1 MTTKKNLVKM
11 ALMSSLTAG
20 TMFAFTA
27 CSDDLNEMNNVEAL
41 DGFDSSRL
49 LNLEQYSY
57 EENFEVKATGPWQI
71 DFSFSDDDH
80 HFVYALPDHGVGN
93 TVVKLCVLDNWTDIR
108 NTGEMMITSTDNP
121 AKKQVVK
128 LSQKCNLDYQTRG
141 DGNATI
147 YRGNIIFGVGYGY
160 NITKKPGQSA
170 VATSPII
177 AISKLQANSE
187 SGYGRFTKGAE
198 TKAMITTHTGE
209 SIDEIAKKMEASA
222 SVKGSY
228 AGFKAEVG
236 ASFTKDETSKVT
248 NRFALGVVDV
258 AVTSAYLKGIT
269 PDNVRDY
276 MTADAKK
283 AIDSNGSLDEENFKK
298 VIKNFG
304 THLLLDTKLG
314 GRLRYATTIDSKY
327 AKTEQELKLWANANY
342 SNKIVQADVKMSA
355 SSKESH
361 KMTSDKGSV
370 RVSAV
375 GGGAAE
381 VLKLSGI
388 SNDNDTAVNAWIASM
403 ADIANTVVVDVNFK
417 NKDAVYGIW
426 ELVDKNYPERA
437 KALQNYIESG
447 KADYDLNP
455 ATETVR
461 TEDIATV
468 SIPSF
473 DNSQTLVKEAWFRGR
488 PVAMIC
494 NEYIPQISTQGRVTV
509 VYPMVNYKP
518 DFENGLFIGNA
529 DYAPQYISWNS
540 SNMPEFT
547 NIPGAERGTVLNTVF
562 VRENMVVTN
571 EYHAA
576 IVNTFNQM
584 DTNLKDKV
592 LEVTNAQYD
601 SPWGFKGYP
610 VVKIGN
616 KVWTRGEYMS
626 LWDKDYEN
634 NGVTFYRLGEAAS
647 GYNIPRLSRIASSND
662 FEQLGSLLS
671 TNRNF
676 YPAHDLYNTG
686 KTGFNAEN
694 KGWYELHGV
703 YTSYGDWEGRHR
715 VTKWKCEKTTSWP
728 TDSFM
733 WYFTSDNKK
742 VRISNK
748 EGDPDNG
755 KILISNHSDEN
766 TSNDEWTI
774 YRYAVRLI
782 VEY

>member
-1 MTTKKNLVKM
+1 MTTKKNMVKL
-11 ALMSSLTAG
+11 ALMSALTAG
-20 TMFAFTA
+20 IFGFTA
-27 CSDDLNEMNNVEAL
+27 CSDDLNELNNVEAL
-41 DGFDSSRL
+41 NSLDSNKL

-57 EENFEVKATGPWQI
+57 EENFEVNATGPWQI
-71 DFSFSDDDH
+71 DFNFDDDDH

-93 TVVKLCVLDNWTDIR
+93 TTVKLCVLDNWTDMR
-108 NTGEMMITSTDNP
+108 NTGEMMITSTENP
-121 AKKQVVK
+121 ASTQVVK
-128 LSQKCNLDYQTRG
+128 HSQKCNLDYQTRG
-141 DGNATI
+141 SGDATI
-147 YRGNIIFGVGYGY
+147 YKGNIIFGVGYGY

-187 SGYGRFTKGAE
+187 SGYGRFTKGVE
-198 TKAMITTHTGE
+198 MNTMITTHTGE
-209 SIDEIAKKMEASA
+209 STDEIARKMEASA

-236 ASFTKDETSKVT
+236 ASFTKEETSKVT

-342 SNKIVQADVKMSA
+342 KNKIVQADVKVSG
-355 SSKESH
+355 SNKESH
-361 KMTSDKGSV
+361 QMSSDKGSV

-381 VLKLSGI
+381 VLRLSGI
-388 SNDNDTAVNAWIASM
+388 SNDNDTTVSEWISSM
-403 ADIANTVVVDVNFK
+403 SDIANTVVVDVNFK

-437 KALQNYIESG
+437 MALKNYIESG
-447 KADYDLNP
+447 KADYDMNT

-461 TEDIATV
+461 TEDIAVV

-473 DNSQTLVKEAWFRGR
+473 DNSQTLVKEAYFRSR

-494 NEYIPQISTQGRVTV
+494 NEYIPQISTKSRVTV

-540 SNMPEFT
+540 GNKPEFT
-547 NIPGAERGTVLNTVF
+547 SIPGAERGTILNTVF
-562 VRENMVVTN
+562 VRENMVVAK

-576 IVNTFNQM
+576 IVNTFNQVEA
-584 DTNLKDKV
+584 NIKDKV
-592 LEVTNAQYD
+592 LEEPNATYD
-601 SPWGFKGYP
+601 SSWGFKGYP

-616 KVWTRGEYMS
+616 TIWTRGEYQCLYDDS
-626 LWDKDYEN
+626 YVN
-634 NGVTFYRLGEAAS
+634 NGVSHYRLAKAGS
-647 GYNIPRLSRIASSND
+647 GYHIPRLSRIASSKD
-662 FEQLGSLLS
+662 FIKLDSLLS

-676 YPAHDLYNTG
+676 YPAHDLYDTG

-694 KGWYELHGV
+694 KGWHELHGEWSG
-703 YTSYGDWEGRHR
+703 YSGWEGGHV
-715 VTKWKCEKTTSWP
+715 VTKWRCYKKESWCS
-728 TDSFM
+728 DSYM
-733 WYFTSDNKK
+733 WYFTSDKKK

-748 EGDPDNG
+748 NGDPDNG
-755 KILISNHSDEN
+755 KIVIKDHSDEN
-766 TSNDEWTI
+766 TDNDKWTL